1 MCSETVHLP
10 IVKTLV
16 WPDEVATQDFAQA
29 LAAQPALR
37 QAFIELRGN
46 LGAGKT
52 TLVRHLLRALGVQGR
67 IKSPTYAVV
76 ESYEL
81 PDLAVWH
88 FDFYRFND
96 PQEWEDAGFRDIF
109 ASPGLKLAEW
119 PDKVTGQLPLADLVV
134 QLEALDDSSRQ
145 VTLTAQNPAGLALV
159 SFIDSIDPNLDK
171 GKKAIFHET
180 MVQTGVNTQH
190 RTKL

>member
-1 MCSETVHLP
+1 MSDQHLP
-10 IVKTLV
+10 LAISMV
-16 WPDEVATQDFAQA
+16 WPDEAATQRFATA

-37 QAFIELRGN
+37 NAFIELRGD

-76 ESYEL
+76 EAYEL

-88 FDFYRFND
+88 FDFYRLQD

-119 PDKVTGQLPLADLVV
+119 PDKAAGHLPLADLVV
-134 QLEALDDSSRQ
+134 QLAMRNETARQ
-145 VTLTAQNPAGLALV
+145 VILTAQTVIGQALLDTFDSCLPNQSKGYRPISPINSPAAPAAPDTEGT
-159 SFIDSIDPNLDK
+159 P
-171 GKKAIFHET
+171 
-180 MVQTGVNTQH
+180 
-190 RTKL
+190 